1 MAISSPW
8 VGTGATMTGRVE
20 EVLSAEAELRAR
32 LGPLP
37 MREMTSLLPVSQG

>member
-8 VGTGATMTGRVE
+8 LDTGGTVMGRVE

-32 LGPLP
+32 VGPLS